1 MTPDIWERLKPL
13 YHAALEIPEEERA
26 NFISSA
32 CGDDAQVREELAALL
47 KATDEST
54 AFGDSPIISFK
65 GLFPTKADPFS
76 VGALILDRFR
86 IVRHLGAG
94 GMGDVYE
101 ATDSELGRIALKTI
115 RADIASNPDMLSR
128 FRKEVQLARKIS
140 GPHVCRIHELFVL
153 TSDKIGSHRAFLT
166 MEFLEGVTLA
176 DRLRRS
182 GPLPWSEAQPIL
194 IEICDGLQTIHQ
206 AGIIHRDLK
215 SQNIMLASRNGSMCA
230 VLMDF
235 GLARELSTPTTSTM
249 TDLTMPG
256 MIVGTPNYMAPEQF
270 EGKEISPATD
280 IYALGIVLYELVTGK
295 HPFAASS
302 PIGAAILRGR
312 RPCSASSIRPGLP
325 HRVDEVICKCLEFDA
340 NRRYQ
345 SAEAVAEDLGS
356 RLFSVVWFR
365 HRWPRVLAVTASLV
379 LLLSSLLLIPAV
391 RERLQGMLFSS
402 REKHIVVLPFDIVGD
417 APGTQALG
425 DGLMDSLAG
434 KLSNLGATNKTLF
447 VVPPSEVRSRKVS
460 DPASAMRQFGATI
473 VVKGKFER
481 NGEATQLRLTLID
494 PKKMREIGFADIEN
508 QTGDLSALQDEAV
521 TRLARLTNISTGSE
535 PTRTNGESADR
546 AAYEDYL
553 LALGYIQRFDKAG
566 NLDLAIKA
574 LRNATT
580 KDPHFALGFARL
592 AQVYI
597 MKYHMEPKPQWL
609 VQAETYGKR
618 AAELDDRIPLTYVVL
633 GKIHEYTGNHDLA
646 IPEFQRALDLD
657 PRNAEALSGMA
668 DSYSN
673 VGRNSEAEAAYIR
686 AAELRPD
693 NWAGYNRLGNF
704 YERVGKHAEA
714 LAQFQKAF
722 ELTPDNSALYLNLG
736 NELLDQGDPSLL
748 PEAEKAFRKSID
760 LNPTFQAY
768 TGLGMLLQMQHRYGD
783 GVAACKEAARLGPDD
798 YDVWNNLTMAY
809 EWIGDN
815 ENAASARKTAIG
827 LLREAVKT
835 NPQDASAQATLAA
848 LLAKNGVR
856 KEALDRIG
864 ISLALSPDSGY
875 VLSEAADTYELTGD
889 RAQAIKCLKNARQH
903 GIAIDEMYSDPEIRS
918 VIPAAGLPVDWHR

>member
-1 MTPDIWERLKPL
+1 MTPALWERLKPL
-13 YHAALEIPEEERA
+13 YHAALEMPEEERGK
-26 NFISSA
+26 FISSA
-32 CGDDAQVREELAALL
+32 CAHDDQVRKELEALL
-47 KATDEST
+47 KANDQATG
-54 AFGDSPIISFK
+54 FLDSPIF
-65 GLFPTKADPFS
+65 GLRDLFPKRPNPFS

-86 IVRHLGAG
+86 IVRHLGTG

-101 ATDSELGRIALKTI
+101 ATDLELGRIALKTI
-115 RADIASNPDMLSR
+115 RSDIASNPDMLSR
-128 FRKEVQLARKIS
+128 FRKEVQIARKIS

-153 TSDKIGSHRAFLT
+153 TGEKNGPHSAFLT

-176 DRLRRS
+176 NKLSSS
-182 GPLPWSEAQPIL
+182 GPLPWREAQSIS

-215 SQNIMLASRNGSMCA
+215 SQNIMLASRNGSTCA

-235 GLARELSTPTTSTM
+235 GLARELITPASKTL
-249 TDLTMPG
+249 TDLTKPG
-256 MIVGTPNYMAPEQF
+256 VIVGTPNYMAPEQF
-270 EGKEISPATD
+270 EGKELTPATD

-312 RPCSASSIRPGLP
+312 RPCLASSIRPGLP
-325 HRVDEVICKCLEFDA
+325 RRFDKIICRCLEFDA
-340 NRRYQ
+340 KRRYQ
-345 SAEAVAEDLGS
+345 SAQDVAEDLRS
-356 RLFSVVWFR
+356 SPFSAAWFM
-365 HRWPRVLAVTASLV
+365 HRWPKIFAGAAALV
-379 LLLSSLLLIPAV
+379 LLLSTLLLIPAV

-447 VVPPSEVRSRKVS
+447 VVPPSEVRSRKVT
-460 DPASAMRQFGATI
+460 DPASAMREVGATI

-508 QTGDLSALQDEAV
+508 QTGDLVALQDEAV

-535 PTRTNGESADR
+535 PSTTIGESANR

-574 LRNATT
+574 LQSSTSR
-580 KDPHFALGFARL
+580 DPHFALGFARL

-597 MKYHMEPKPQWL
+597 MKFHMEPKSQWL

-618 AAELDDRIPLTYVVL
+618 AAELDDQIPLTYVVL

-686 AAELRPD
+686 AAALRPD
-693 NWAGYNRLGNF
+693 NWVGYNSLGNF
-704 YERVGKHAEA
+704 YERVGKHEQAD
-714 LAQFQKAF
+714 AQFQKAF

-736 NELLDQGDPSLL
+736 NELLDKGDPSLL

-768 TGLGMLLQMQHRYGD
+768 TGLGMLLQMQHKYGE
-783 GVAACKEAARLGPDD
+783 GVTACEEAAQLGPDN

-809 EWIGDN
+809 EWVGDN

-848 LLAKNGVR
+848 LLAKNGMK

-889 RAQAIKCLKNARQH
+889 RAQAIKSLKNARQH
-903 GIAIDEMYSDPEIRS
+903 GIAMDEMYSDPEIRS
-918 VIPAAGLPVDWHR
+918 VIPAAGLPVDGHS

>member
-1 MTPDIWERLKPL
+1 MTPDLWERLKPL

-26 NFISSA
+26 NFISGA
-32 CGDDAQVREELAALL
+32 CGDDDQVREELAALL

-54 AFGDSPIISFK
+54 AFSDSPIK
-65 GLFPTKADPFS
+65 GLFPSKADPFS
-76 VGALILDRFR
+76 VGTLILDRFR
-86 IVRHLGAG
+86 IVRHLGSG

-101 ATDSELGRIALKTI
+101 ATDLELGRIALKTI
-115 RADIASNPDMLSR
+115 RADIASNPEMLVR
-128 FRKEVQLARKIS
+128 FRKEVQIARKIS
-140 GPHVCRIHELFVL
+140 GPNVCRIHELFVL
-153 TSDKIGSHRAFLT
+153 TENKTQSPRAFLT
-166 MEFLEGVTLA
+166 MEFLEGVTLG
-176 DRLRRS
+176 DNLRNS
-182 GPLPWSEAQPIL
+182 GPLPWREVQRLS
-194 IEICDGLQTIHQ
+194 IEICNGLQTIHQ

-215 SQNIMLASRNGSMCA
+215 SQNVMLASRNGSTCA

-235 GLARELSTPTTSTM
+235 GLARELATPTSATL
-249 TDLTMPG
+249 TDVTKPG
-256 MIVGTPNYMAPEQF
+256 AIVGTPKYMAPEQF
-270 EGKEISPATD
+270 EGKELTPATD
-280 IYALGIVLYELVTGK
+280 VYALGIVLYELVTGN
-295 HPFAASS
+295 HPFAATS

-312 RPCSASSIRPGLP
+312 RPCLVSSIRPGLP
-325 HRVDEVICKCLEFDA
+325 HRLDEVICKCLEFDA

-345 SAEAVAEDLGS
+345 SAKQVAEDLQG
-356 RLFSVVWFR
+356 RPFSVAWFR
-365 HRWPRVLAVTASLV
+365 HEWRRLLAVAATLA

-391 RERLQGMLFSS
+391 RERLRGALFSS
-402 REKHIVVLPFDIVGD
+402 PEKHIAVLPFDIVGD

-434 KLSNLGATNKTLF
+434 KLSNLGTANKTLF
-447 VVPPSEVRSRKVS
+447 VVPPSEIRSRKVS
-460 DPASAMRQFGATI
+460 DPASAMREFGATI

-481 NGEATQLRLTLID
+481 NGEAMQLRVTLID

-535 PTRTNGESADR
+535 PLRTHGESANR

-574 LRNATT
+574 LQNATT
-580 KDPHFALGFARL
+580 TDPRFALGFARL
-592 AQVYI
+592 AQVYT
-597 MKYHMEPKPQWL
+597 MKYHMEPKSQWL
-609 VQAETYGKR
+609 VQAETYGKQ
-618 AAELDDRIPLTYVVL
+618 AAQLDDRIPLTYVVL

-668 DSYSN
+668 DSFSN

-686 AAELRPD
+686 AAALRPN
-693 NWAGYNRLGNF
+693 NWAGYNSLGNF

-722 ELTPDNSALYLNLG
+722 ELTPDNSALYLNLA
-736 NELLDQGDPSLL
+736 NDLLDKGDPSLL

-768 TGLGMLLQMQHRYGD
+768 TGLGMLLQMQHKYGEA
-783 GVAACKEAARLGPDD
+783 VTACKRAAQLGPDN

-809 EWIGDN
+809 EWVGDN
-815 ENAASARKTAIG
+815 KNAASARKTAIG

-835 NPQDASAQATLAA
+835 DAQDANAQATLAA

-856 KEALDRIG
+856 EEALYRIG

-903 GIAIDEMYSDPEIRS
+903 GIAMDEMYSDPEIRS
-918 VIPAAGLPVDWHR
+918 VIPAAGLPVDGHS